1 MSPKKSD
8 SRNGSFAAKDK
19 GKAMG
24 YKVRLDVFEGPFDL
38 LVYLIESARMSI
50 YDIKVAEITSQYIK
64 YLEEMQQM
72 NVAVSS
78 EFMVLAAE
86 LIDIKSKMLLPR
98 NTDPDSDE
106 PLEDPRTDLVARIL
120 EYKKFKVASEMLREG
135 ELAGFHI
142 YEKPQEDISEYTESP
157 DEYLKLDIDQ
167 FVNAFNA
174 FLQRKKKIED
184 IKRRYERIER
194 QRISAEH
201 RMQFI
206 QDLFKADPHKRI
218 PFGEMVQDKSDR
230 YDIALSFS
238 SMLEMIKQTKLTAE
252 QKRIFGEIMVSAT
265 DRINEEIVAE
275 SEPENQS
282 ESQS

>member
-1 MSPKKSD
+1 
-8 SRNGSFAAKDK
+8 
-19 GKAMG
+19 MG

-50 YDIKVAEITSQYIK
+50 YDIKVSEITSQYIA

-98 NTDPDSDE
+98 TVSEDGE
-106 PLEDPRTDLVARIL
+106 MTAEDPRTDLVARIL
-120 EYKKFKVASEMLREG
+120 EYKKFKAASEILREG
-135 ELAGFHI
+135 ELANFHI

-174 FLQRKKKIED
+174 FLARKKKIEE
-184 IKRRYERIER
+184 IRQRYERIER
-194 QRISAEH
+194 QKISAEH
-201 RMQFI
+201 RMEFI
-206 QDLFKADPHKRI
+206 RDLFKKDPTKHV
-218 PFGEMVQDKSDR
+218 PFGDLVQDKSDR

-238 SMLEMIKQTKLTAE
+238 SLLEMIKQSKLLAD
-252 QKRIFGEIMVSAT
+252 QKRIYGEIMVSAT
-265 DRINEEIVAE
+265 DKINEEIVVE
-275 SEPENQS
+275 SEPAENI
-282 ESQS
+282 EP

>member
-1 MSPKKSD
+1 
-8 SRNGSFAAKDK
+8 
-19 GKAMG
+19 MG

-50 YDIKVAEITSQYIK
+50 YDIKVSEITSQYIS

-98 NTDPDSDE
+98 STDPE
-106 PLEDPRTDLVARIL
+106 ANPEAEDPRTNLVARIL
-120 EYKKFKVASEMLREG
+120 EYKKFKIASEILREG
-135 ELAGFHI
+135 EIANFRI

-167 FVNAFNA
+167 FVNAFNL
-174 FLQRKKKIED
+174 FLARKKKIEE
-184 IKRRYERIER
+184 IKQRYERIER
-194 QRISAEH
+194 QKISAEH

-206 QDLFKADPHKRI
+206 QDLFKADPHKKV
-218 PFGEMVQDKSDR
+218 PFSEIVQDRTDR

-252 QKRIFGEIMVSAT
+252 QKRIYGEIFVGAT
-265 DRINEEIVAE
+265 EHINEKIVAE
-275 SEPENQS
+275 SEPAEGG
-282 ESQS
+282 E

>member
-1 MSPKKSD
+1 
-8 SRNGSFAAKDK
+8 
-19 GKAMG
+19 MG

-50 YDIKVAEITSQYIK
+50 YDIKVSEITSQYIS

-98 NTDPDSDE
+98 TVDE
-106 PLEDPRTDLVARIL
+106 DGEFVGEDPRTDLVTRIL
-120 EYKKFKVASEMLREG
+120 EYKKFKIASEILREG
-135 ELAGFHI
+135 EVANFRI

-167 FVNAFNA
+167 FINAFNL
-174 FLQRKKKIED
+174 FLSRKKKIEE
-184 IKRRYERIER
+184 IKQRYERIER
-194 QRISAEH
+194 QKISAEH

-206 QDLFKADPHKRI
+206 QDLFKADPNKKI
-218 PFGEMVQDKSDR
+218 PFGDMVQDKTDR
-230 YDIALSFS
+230 YDGALSFS

-252 QKRIFGEIMVSAT
+252 QKRIFGEIIVGAT
-265 DRINEEIVAE
+265 EHINEKVVAE
-275 SEPENQS
+275 SEPA
-282 ESQS
+282 ESGE

>member
-1 MSPKKSD
+1 
-8 SRNGSFAAKDK
+8 
-19 GKAMG
+19 MG

-50 YDIKVAEITSQYIK
+50 YDIKVSEITSQYID
-64 YLEEMQQM
+64 YLEKMQQM

-86 LIDIKSKMLLPR
+86 LIDLKSKMLLPR
-98 NTDPDSDE
+98 QKTAE
-106 PLEDPRTDLVARIL
+106 TGEIEDPRTDLAMRIL
-120 EYKKFKVASEMLREG
+120 EYKKFKLASELLREG
-135 ELAGFHI
+135 EMKNWHI

-174 FLQRKKKIED
+174 FLERKKKIED
-184 IKRRYERIER
+184 IRQRYERIER

-206 QDLFKADPHKRI
+206 QSLFKADAGRRV
-218 PFGEMVQDKSDR
+218 PFGELVQDKTDK

-238 SMLEMIKQTKLTAE
+238 SMLEMIKQCRLTAE

-265 DRINEEIVAE
+265 DKINEEITGETAE
-275 SEPENQS
+275 EDNGGRETDEQ
-282 ESQS
+282 

>member
-1 MSPKKSD
+1 
-8 SRNGSFAAKDK
+8 
-19 GKAMG
+19 MG

-50 YDIKVAEITSQYIK
+50 YDIRVSEITKQYID

-98 NTDPDSDE
+98 TVNE
-106 PLEDPRTDLVARIL
+106 EGEVVAEDPRTDLVARLL
-120 EYKKFKVASEMLREG
+120 EYKKFKIASEILREG
-135 ELAGFHI
+135 EIENFHI

-167 FVNAFNA
+167 FVNAFNL
-174 FLQRKKKIED
+174 FLDRKKKIEE
-184 IKRRYERIER
+184 IRQRYERIER
-194 QRISAEH
+194 QKVRAEH
-201 RMQFI
+201 RMEFI
-206 QDLFKADPHKRI
+206 QSLFLADPNKTVT
-218 PFGEMVQDKSDR
+218 FSDLVQDNKDR

-252 QKRIFGEIMVSAT
+252 QKRLFGEILVSAT
-265 DRINEEIVAE
+265 KHINEEIVAE
-275 SEPENQS
+275 EEPEDQAGDN
-282 ESQS
+282 

>member
-1 MSPKKSD
+1 
-8 SRNGSFAAKDK
+8 
-19 GKAMG
+19 MG

-98 NTDPDSDE
+98 KQDPDSDE

-206 QDLFKADPHKRI
+206 QSLFREDPHKNI
-218 PFGEMVQDKSDR
+218 PFGDMVQDKSDR

-265 DRINEEIVAE
+265 DRINEEVVAE

-282 ESQS
+282 ENQS